1 MHFEKDNCHESCRR
15 KCVLDQNLVRSVGPG
30 GTGDAAGP
38 RLRERRR
45 EGHRRRGR
53 QSDVSG
59 TACDRR
65 QRDVQSDSAG
75 QEGSAVGKA
84 AAGNVQSDGTFT
96 LGTYSQADGAVVGR
110 HRVSYAAPL
119 PELPAGKELQPGESM
134 PPSPY
139 DGLVPRE
146 AEVEVKSGS
155 NDIQIELVPQLLQLN
170 HPQLNHPQHKR
181 PRRVSVL
188 SFGWMPPSGR
198 PDQRGEK
205 A

>member
-1 MHFEKDNCHESCRR
+1 
-15 KCVLDQNLVRSVGPG
+15 VTYQGQPVTGGSVTFSPI
-30 GTGDAAGP
+30 
-38 RLRERRR
+38 
-45 EGHRRRGR
+45 
-53 QSDVSG
+53 
-59 TACDRR
+59 
-65 QRDVQSDSAG
+65 AG

-96 LGTYSQADGAVVGR
+96 LGTYSQTDGAVVGR

-155 NDIQIELVPQLLQLN
+155 NDIQIELVPAPAAQ
-170 HPQLNHPQHKR
+170 
-181 PRRVSVL
+181 
-188 SFGWMPPSGR
+188 PPAAQTPAGS
-198 PDQRGEK
+198 
-205 A
+205 